1 MAYLKIIQNDFI
13 TKLIKSENDME
24 MFNIVQKLISTNKDS
39 IHDVRVD
46 FIPTSNYFG
55 IDMVYS
61 NNNKLIAS
69 FFTYDIE
76 STQINNFIKSI

>member
-24 MFNIVQKLISTNKDS
+24 LFNIVQKLISTNKDY
-39 IHDVRVD
+39 IHDVRID
-46 FIPTSNYFG
+46 FIPNANYFG
-55 IDMVYS
+55 IDMLYS